1 MAVAILWYHSI
12 MNAETQPEAPKTN
25 EEYFKEIETL
35 LAEGWR
41 FEGNVFE
48 QDQTYRLVVRKEGE
62 EERVFHTTE
71 PYPEMFDNAGRARN
85 AS

>member
-1 MAVAILWYHSI
+1 
-12 MNAETQPEAPKTN
+12 MNAETQPEVSKTN
-25 EEYFKEIETL
+25 EEYFKEIEAL

-48 QDQTYRLVVRKEGE
+48 QDQTYRLVVSKKGE

-71 PYPEMFDNAGRARN
+71 PYPEIFDNAGRERN
-85 AS
+85 AF